1 MFGRIYVYKLK
12 EIIRNVYVVGWNVI
26 FPIVL
31 ATAFYLGFGNLIS
44 DDPDSFKTINVGYVN
59 TNQEE
64 TNFSKMLDELE
75 KASDS
80 HQQVL
85 NVQEYASKDD
95 ALKGMTN
102 NEVSGIYIEK
112 EGKIETIVPKNGYES
127 TTLNQIAR
135 EYENKITLIET
146 VAKDH
151 PENLQT
157 TIDMVTNDLQ
167 IMKEHDFGTNTSPYL
182 QYFFALIGMASLF
195 SSWIST
201 SMLEGMCANITEQGK
216 RFECAPT
223 SKLMAIMAGI
233 LAGLTLQ
240 SASNAIVVLYV
251 QYVLKISLGAPLW
264 NIILITTVGSGLG
277 ISAGVLIGSLIKDT
291 KLLIVVPLCFTMT
304 CSFCSGL
311 MWHQIRQIIEANF
324 PIFNRINPAA
334 LLVDCLYTRA
344 TYGKTAMYYQ
354 DLMIMGSMIVGCLI
368 ISAFLLRRRKY
379 VSI

>member
-12 EIIRNVYVVGWNVI
+12 ELIRNKYLVGWNFI
-26 FPIVL
+26 FPIIL

-44 DDPDSFKTINVGYVN
+44 DDPDTFKTIDVGYVN

-75 KASDS
+75 KSTDS
-80 HQQVL
+80 HEQVL
-85 NVQEYASKDD
+85 NVHEYSSK
-95 ALKGMTN
+95 AEAIKAMT
-102 NEVSGIYIEK
+102 EATVSGVYIEIDG
-112 EGKIETIVPKNGYES
+112 EVETIVPKNGYES

-135 EYENKITLIET
+135 EYENKLTLIET

-223 SKLMAIMAGI
+223 SKLMAITAGI

-240 SASNAIVVLYV
+240 SVSNAIVVLYI

-264 NIILITTVGSGLG
+264 NIILITTIGSGLG
-277 ISAGVLIGSLIKDT
+277 ISAGVFIGSLIKDT

-344 TYGKTAMYYQ
+344 TYGKTEMYYQ
-354 DLMIMGSMIVGCLI
+354 DLMIMGSMIAGCLI

>member
-1 MFGRIYVYKLK
+1 I
-12 EIIRNVYVVGWNVI
+12 
-26 FPIVL
+26 L

-44 DDPDSFKTINVGYVN
+44 DDPDTFKTIDVGYVN

-64 TNFSKMLDELE
+64 TNFSKMLAELE
-75 KASDS
+75 KDSDS
-80 HQQVL
+80 HEQVL
-85 NVQEYASKDD
+85 NVRKYASKND
-95 ALKGMTN
+95 ALKAMTED
-102 NEVSGIYIEK
+102 EVSGIYIEA
-112 EGKIETIVPKNGYES
+112 EGEIETIVPKNGYES

-135 EYENKITLIET
+135 EYENKLTLIET

-167 IMKEHDFGTNTSPYL
+167 IMKQHDFGTNTSPYL

-240 SASNAIVVLYV
+240 SVSNAIVVLYI

-264 NIILITTVGSGLG
+264 NIILITTIGSGLG
-277 ISAGVLIGSLIKDT
+277 ISAGVFIGSLIKDT

-354 DLMIMGSMIVGCLI
+354 DLMIMGSMIAGCLI